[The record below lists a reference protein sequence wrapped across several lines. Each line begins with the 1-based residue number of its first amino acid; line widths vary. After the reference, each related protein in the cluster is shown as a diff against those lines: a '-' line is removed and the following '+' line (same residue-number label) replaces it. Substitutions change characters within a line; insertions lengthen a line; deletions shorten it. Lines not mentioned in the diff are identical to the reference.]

1 MIVQNG
7 EKKFGLLALKC
18 KDDCIITTQ
27 DGRVAPEAKIK
38 QQKGMLGLDETDVT
52 YRTNRNMEIYDFES

>member
-1 MIVQNG
+1 MYMIVQNG

-38 QQKGMLGLDETDVT
+38 QQKGMLGLDETGCNIWDKQK
-52 YRTNRNMEIYDFES
+52 YGNL